1 MSSASVRRAISITAC
16 NSAYLASPTPG
27 ASQAVFRSARHRP
40 PSPPKRAI
48 SSRPRSTAL
57 LPTTPVRKNTAT
69 SSASVSAPAPCFN
82 SFSRGRASSGQSRIA
97 IAAPPP
103 VECAIFMESGP
114 GIETVALAGKKILL
128 GVTGGIAAYKAAE
141 LCRLLVKAGA
151 DVQVVMTA
159 AAQQF
164 VAPLTFQ
171 ALSGKPVLASLW
183 EAARGDGMEHIHLS
197 RDADLLLVAP
207 ASADFLAR
215 LVHGRAD
222 DLLSTLSLARTCK
235 LAVAPAMNRE
245 MWAAAP
251 TQRNLA
257 QLRADGVN
265 VLGPAAGEQACGET
279 GLGRMLEPAEILA
292 ALPGMLGAGPLAGK
306 RVLITAGPTFE
317 AIDPVRG
324 LTNRSSG
331 KMGYALAQ
339 AAAEAGAAVCLV
351 SGPTCLAAAGRGAP
365 HRRAKCGRNARR
377 GAARTAGD
385 VFIAVAAVAD
395 YRVDRAATQK
405 IKKSDAGL
413 TLNLVPI
420 QTSWPRSPP
429 CPMRRSAWVSPPRP
443 SVWPSMPKPSA

>member
-1 MSSASVRRAISITAC
+1 
-16 NSAYLASPTPG
+16 
-27 ASQAVFRSARHRP
+27 
-40 PSPPKRAI
+40 
-48 SSRPRSTAL
+48 
-57 LPTTPVRKNTAT
+57 
-69 SSASVSAPAPCFN
+69 
-82 SFSRGRASSGQSRIA
+82 
-97 IAAPPP
+97 
-103 VECAIFMESGP
+103 MESGP

-183 EAARGDGMEHIHLS
+183 DAARGDGMEHIHLS

-207 ASADFLAR
+207 ASADFLAK

-222 DLLSTLSLARTCK
+222 DLLSTLSLARTCT

-257 QLRADGVN
+257 QLRADGVS
-265 VLGPAAGEQACGET
+265 VLGPAAGAQACGET

-292 ALPGMLGAGPLAGK
+292 ALPGLLGAGPLAGK

-351 SGPTCLAAAGRGAP
+351 SGPTCLETPAGVRRIDVHSAAEMRDAVLRELPA
-365 HRRAKCGRNARR
+365 
-377 GAARTAGD
+377 D

-395 YRVDRAATQK
+395 YRVETAATQK

-413 TLNLVPI
+413 SLNLVPNPDI
-420 QTSWPRSPP
+420 LAEVAALPDAPFCVGFAAETERLAEHAEAKRLKKKLPLLVGNLAQETLGQDTAALVLFDDRGAHPLPRAEK
-429 CPMRRSAWVSPPRP
+429 SAQARHLIRHLASLLN
-443 SVWPSMPKPSA
+443 